1 NPKQFMRYTEE
12 LFRAMAD
19 GGEVLFAH
27 IPWFNGMLFDDVT
40 VEELSLEALTELERA
55 SRLNWQSVEPAIF
68 GTLFERSLDPAKRS
82 QLGAHYTS
90 REDIL
95 LIVEPVLM
103 QPLQREWE
111 QIQEEAKPIREKYDE
126 ALKGS
131 NRRLITTYG
140 GQLEALR
147 ERMLK
152 RLREIRVLDPACGS
166 GNFLYV
172 CLQRLM
178 DMEKAVLNSDLFAGL
193 TLPIPE
199 VHPRQMYGIEKDPIA
214 HALASIVV
222 WIG

>member
-27 IPWFNGMLFDDVT
+27 IPWFNGMLFDDVA

-55 SRLNWQSVEPAIF
+55 SRLNWESVEPAIF
-68 GTLFERSLDPAKRS
+68 GTLFERSLDPSKRS

-103 QPLQREWE
+103 QPLRREWAA
-111 QIQEEAKPIREKYDE
+111 IQEQARPIREKYE
-126 ALKGS
+126 AALQGS

-140 GQLEALR
+140 SQLEAYRELMLSQLR
-147 ERMLK
+147 EM
-152 RLREIRVLDPACGS
+152 RVLDPACGS
-166 GNFLYV
+166 GNFLYI
-172 CLQRLM
+172 
-178 DMEKAVLNSDLFAGL
+178 S
-193 TLPIPE
+193 
-199 VHPRQMYGIEKDPIA
+199 
-214 HALASIVV
+214 
-222 WIG
+222 